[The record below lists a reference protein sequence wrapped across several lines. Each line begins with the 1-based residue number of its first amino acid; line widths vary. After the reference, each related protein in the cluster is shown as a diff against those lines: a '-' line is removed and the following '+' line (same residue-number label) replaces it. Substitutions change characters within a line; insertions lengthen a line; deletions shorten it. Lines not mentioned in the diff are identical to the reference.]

1 MALQQL
7 SEEQIRTMTVEEKDR
22 WWLENV
28 YQGDVPQMTVR
39 VVFMGFLLGGL
50 LSITNLYVGAKA
62 GWSLGVAITSVI
74 LAFVFFNA
82 LKKIGLIERYH
93 VLESNILQ
101 SIACSAGYMNGPL
114 IASMA
119 AYMII
124 TNYVIPWWQM
134 IMWLMGLAVLGV
146 LFAFPLKRRFI
157 NEDQLP
163 FPEGRAAGVVME
175 TLHSEEEGKST
186 LPATLLVAAAAIAGL
201 LKLFQW
207 EKLQEGLKH
216 IKLGFLGVPELLDNW
231 YYQWAAKTGA
241 WIPSILGTPLREL
254 TIRPELDIAMIG
266 AGGLMGI
273 RTGVSL
279 MIGAI
284 VNYFILAPIMIQRG
298 DIRPVIDAA
307 GLAHF
312 GFRPI
317 ATWAL
322 WGGVAMMTTASL
334 VSFLGKPQMFISAFG
349 GLFGRRRTPDADLR
363 AELRPADAARA
374 HGFSLTEAGVLPEH
388 KAGSFSVKEMMR
400 RIELPLWVSAVGVP
414 IVGAYMVWIAH
425 WFFGVQIW
433 MGVIA
438 IPMVFIFTLIGVNST
453 ALTSI
458 TPTGALGKIT
468 QLAYGAIAPG
478 NITTNIA
485 TAGISAEVAG
495 SASNLIQNI
504 KPGYML
510 GGKPRLQAIGHV
522 IGAVSGAVF
531 SVAVFYPIFLK
542 NNPSGLI
549 SADYSYPAATV
560 WKAVAE
566 ILTKGLSQLP
576 TTAVWAAAIGGV
588 LGILLEIVRMT
599 SKGKFPIS
607 PVGIGLAFVISF
619 QTCLAMFFGSFVFW
633 VASLIWP
640 RPEQRMNEALVQN
653 QESICAGVVAG
664 AALVGVAVMA
674 AQVFFFK

>member
-1 MALQQL
+1 MAIKQL
-7 SEEQIRTMTVEEKDR
+7 TDEQIQTLSPADKDR

-28 YQGDVPQMTVR
+28 YQGDVPQFTAR
-39 VVFMGFLLGGL
+39 VVITGFLLGGL

-62 GWSLGVAITSVI
+62 GWSLGVAITAVI
-74 LAFVFFNA
+74 LAFVMFKA
-82 LKKIGLIERYH
+82 LSAVGLGRNYH

-124 TNYVIPWWQM
+124 TNTVVPWWQM
-134 IMWLMGLAVLGV
+134 LMWLLGLAVLGV

-175 TLHSEEEGKST
+175 TLHSSDDSRSV
-186 LPATLLVAAAAIAGL
+186 LPAKLLVVFSLLAGL
-201 LKLFQW
+201 AKF
-207 EKLQEGLKH
+207 G
-216 IKLGFLGVPELLDNW
+216 
-231 YYQWAAKTGA
+231 QWAAVGA
-241 WIPSILGTPLREL
+241 WLTKIKIGFLAIPEFLDQYYYTLAAKYGWWMPNVLGTPLREL
-254 TIRPELDIAMIG
+254 TIRPELDLAMIG

-279 MIGAI
+279 MIGATI
-284 VNYFILAPIMIQRG
+284 NYFILAPLMIQHG
-298 DIRPVIDAA
+298 DIRTTIDAA
-307 GLAHF
+307 GVTHV
-312 GFRPI
+312 GFRAI

-322 WGGVAMMTTASL
+322 WCGVAMMTTASL
-334 VSFLGKPQMFISAFG
+334 YSFFAKPQTLLSAFK
-349 GLFGRRRTPDADLR
+349 GLGRRKTGGEDCLR
-363 AELRPADAARA
+363 
-374 HGFSLTEAGVLPEH
+374 H
-388 KAGSFSVKEMMR
+388 
-400 RIELPLWVSAVGVP
+400 IEFPLWISVLGVP
-414 IVGAYMVWIAH
+414 VVGAYLVWIAH

-433 MGVIA
+433 LGIVA

-458 TPTGALGKIT
+458 TPTGALGKLT
-468 QLAYGAIAPG
+468 QLVYGALAPG

-510 GGKPRLQAIGHV
+510 GGKPRLQALGHV
-522 IGAVSGAVF
+522 VGAFSGAIF
-531 SVAVFYPIFLK
+531 SVAVFYPLFLK
-542 NNPSGLI
+542 NNPAGLI
-549 SADYSYPAATV
+549 SDQYPYPAATV
-560 WKAVAE
+560 WRAVAE

-576 TTAVWAAAIGGV
+576 TTAIAAAAIGAV
-588 LGILLEIVRMT
+588 LGIVLEFVRSG

-607 PVGIGLAFVISF
+607 PVGIGLAFVITF
-619 QTCLAMFFGSFVFW
+619 QTCLAMFLGSFVFW
-633 VASLIWP
+633 VLSKIWP
-640 RPEQRMNEALVQN
+640 KPEQRMNAVFVQN
-653 QESICAGVVAG
+653 QEAICAGVVAG
-664 AALVGVAVMA
+664 AALIGVAIMA
-674 AQVFFFK
+674 AEVLAEQFKIKLY